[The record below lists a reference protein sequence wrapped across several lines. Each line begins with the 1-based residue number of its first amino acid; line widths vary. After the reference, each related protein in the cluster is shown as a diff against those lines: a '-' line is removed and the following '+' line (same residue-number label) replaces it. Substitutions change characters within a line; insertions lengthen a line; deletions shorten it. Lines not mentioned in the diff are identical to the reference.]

1 MKQTIG
7 EAVDR
12 WMEEE
17 THPKVKRLNIIRKSS
32 PWYGMSEEEIED
44 RREFIRCYLLKD
56 FELVLMIPV
65 QHRENDFWFA
75 SHKEFM
81 ESAFNTWDFQRMQRP
96 LDKYGYRVRKVIEQV
111 KDLALLHSCIS
122 QPEGRKNIRDRFE
135 NVVNE
140 EFRNPLLE
148 MVERHRK
155 TFDEERKAEL
165 RRKIAKLSGHIL
177 ECKRIWEKYSPWE
190 DMSAS
195 HVSINGHPNC
205 QTSSVGQEEVFRDYT

>member
-1 MKQTIG
+1 
-7 EAVDR
+7 
-12 WMEEE
+12 
-17 THPKVKRLNIIRKSS
+17 
-32 PWYGMSEEEIED
+32 
-44 RREFIRCYLLKD
+44 
-56 FELVLMIPV
+56 
-65 QHRENDFWFA
+65 
-75 SHKEFM
+75 
-81 ESAFNTWDFQRMQRP
+81 
-96 LDKYGYRVRKVIEQV
+96 
-111 KDLALLHSCIS
+111 
-122 QPEGRKNIRDRFE
+122 
-135 NVVNE
+135 
-140 EFRNPLLE
+140 

>member
-1 MKQTIG
+1 MKQAIG
-7 EAVDR
+7 ETVDR

-17 THPKVKRLNIIRKSS
+17 THPRVRRVSIIRKCS

-65 QHRENDFWFA
+65 QPRENDFWFS
-75 SHKEFM
+75 SHQEFI
-81 ESAFNTWDFQRMQRP
+81 ESAFNTHDFQKDRKSF
-96 LDKYGYRVRKVIEQV
+96 DKYHYRIRKVMEQV

-122 QPEGRKNIRDRFE
+122 QPEGRKNIRGRFE

-148 MVERHRK
+148 IVERHRK
-155 TFDEERKAEL
+155 TFDEERKFGM
-165 RRKIAKLSGHIL
+165 RKKIAKLSQHIL
-177 ECKRIWEKYSPWE
+177 ECKRIWDKYSPWE
-190 DMSAS
+190 DSFPC
-195 HVSINGHPNC
+195 HVPIDLVRDC
-205 QTSSVGQEEVFRDYT
+205 QTSPPR